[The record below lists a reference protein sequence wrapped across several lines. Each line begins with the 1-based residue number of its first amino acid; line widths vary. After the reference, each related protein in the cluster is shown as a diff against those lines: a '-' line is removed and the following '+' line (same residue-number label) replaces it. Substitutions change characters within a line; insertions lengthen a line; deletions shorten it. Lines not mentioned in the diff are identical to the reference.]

1 MVIGQVGSIP
11 RRAKTK
17 VSDLTGPLNNQN
29 GPVTKVRKS
38 DCWNSK
44 HGRWILFAILII
56 VTLLL
61 YLQVA
66 GYQFLYYDDNR
77 YVTENAMV
85 REGFS
90 WDGVRWAFTSLDV
103 ANWHPL
109 TWLSH
114 MLDVQLFGLNP
125 GAHHLVNVLF
135 HAANAG
141 LLFLALAAMTGAPVR
156 SAFVTALFAIHPLHT
171 ESVAWIA
178 ERKDVLSTFFGLL
191 MLWAYIRHTKQPGS
205 RRFIL
210 VVLCFVMSLLSKP
223 MWVTAP
229 FLFFLFDYWP
239 LQRVEGSPIGTDSA
253 CPVVPHLPLK
263 RLITE
268 KIPLLAL
275 SFLSSTMAM
284 LAQNREGAL
293 VPTETIDFGARLSN
307 AVVSYARYLGK
318 TFWPASLSIFYPY
331 PENGLPALAI
341 AGAGALLVAITTF
354 VLIRLYKSP
363 WLALGWFWFLGT
375 LLPVIGLVQV
385 GAQAMADRY
394 SYLPIVGIFIAVT
407 WEVGHLALKWPLIVR
422 RALALGAFAVMVALS
437 VLTWEQAGYWSDQ
450 EVLTRHA
457 LAVTENNW
465 RAHLMLSQSLAEK
478 RRFHEALSHAAEAV
492 RLIPTYARA
501 HNNLGFLLYRVGRV
515 DEAIIEFQRAIAL
528 QPDNAEAHG
537 NLGIAFGKKGWT
549 EDARKEM
556 SLAARLRS
564 MQRKR

>member
-1 MVIGQVGSIP
+1 M
-11 RRAKTK
+11 
-17 VSDLTGPLNNQN
+17 
-29 GPVTKVRKS
+29 KVRQS
-38 DCWNSK
+38 DCWDSK
-44 HGRWILFAILII
+44 YGRWILLAILIV

-66 GYQFLYYDDNR
+66 GHQFLYYDDNR

-85 REGFS
+85 RGGLS
-90 WDGVRWAFTSLDV
+90 WDGVRWAFTSLEV

-125 GAHHLVNVLF
+125 GAHHLVNAMF

-141 LLFLALAAMTGAPVR
+141 LLFLVLAAMTGAPVR
-156 SAFVTALFAIHPLHT
+156 SAFVAALFAIHPLHT

-178 ERKDVLSTFFGLL
+178 ERKDVLSTFFGLF
-191 MLWAYIRHTKQPGS
+191 MLWAYIRHAKQPGG
-205 RRFIL
+205 RPFIL
-210 VVLCFVMSLLSKP
+210 VVLCFAMSLLSKP

-229 FLFFLFDYWP
+229 FLLFLLDYWP
-239 LQRVEGSPIGTDSA
+239 LQRVEGSPIGADSA
-253 CPVVPHLPLK
+253 CPVVPRLPLK
-263 RLITE
+263 RLIAE

-275 SFLSSTMAM
+275 SLLSSTMAM

-293 VPTETIDFGARLSN
+293 VPTETIDFGSRFGN
-307 AVVSYARYLGK
+307 AIVSYARYLGK

-331 PENGLPALAI
+331 PENGLPAPAI
-341 AGAGALLVAITTF
+341 AGAGALLVAITAF
-354 VLIRLYKSP
+354 VFIRLRRSP
-363 WLALGWFWFLGT
+363 WLVLGWFWFLGT

-394 SYLPIVGIFIAVT
+394 SYLPIIGVFIAVA
-407 WEVGHLALKWPLIVR
+407 WEVGHHALKWSLIVR
-422 RALALGAFAVMVALS
+422 RVLALGAFAVMVALS
-437 VLTWEQAGYWSDQ
+437 VLTWQQVGYWSDQ
-450 EVLTRHA
+450 EILTRHA

-478 RRFHEALSHAAEAV
+478 RRFHEALSHAAEAA

-515 DEAIIEFQRAIAL
+515 DEAIIEFQKAIAL

-564 MQRKR
+564 VQRRR